1 MPRDLYETLGVT
13 KSASDE
19 EIKKA
24 FRKLAQKHHPD
35 RNPGD
40 KEAEARFKEVSSAF
54 DILSDPDKKAN
65 YDRYGHAGAAG
76 GFPGGGG
83 GFPSGAGSPNFN
95 QGQAEDLFRQ
105 FFGGEQSPFGGGG
118 GGGAY
123 TFEDLMGGGRRQQ
136 ARGRGKRATPAP
148 PVESDVTVPFNTA
161 AFGGSVSIALDNGR
175 EISVKVPAGIEDG
188 KKLRVPTE
196 ATGGPEVRLRVTI
209 APHPYFRRD
218 GADLLL
224 DVPLSIVEA
233 TLGGKVDVPTLD
245 GSRLEVKIPPGTA
258 SGAKLRLRGKG
269 IAGGDQYL
277 VFKIGPPTN
286 LNDEATEL
294 LKQFSE
300 KAAYDPRASL
310 IWRHE

>member
-1 MPRDLYETLGVT
+1 MPRDLYETLGVS
-13 KSASDE
+13 KSASDD

-24 FRKLAQKHHPD
+24 YRKLAQKYHPD

-40 KEAEARFKEVSSAF
+40 KDAEARFKEVSSAF

-83 GFPSGAGSPNFN
+83 GFPGGAGAPNFD
-95 QGQAEDLFRQ
+95 QRQAEDLFRQ

-118 GGGAY
+118 GSY

-148 PVESDVTVPFNTA
+148 PIESDVTVPFSTA
-161 AFGGSVSIALDNGR
+161 AFGGAVSIALDNGR

-188 KKLRVPTE
+188 KKLRVPPE

-277 VFKIGPPTN
+277 VFKIVPPTTV
-286 LNDEATEL
+286 NDEAATL
-294 LKQFSE
+294 LKQFAD
-300 KAAYDPRASL
+300 KTAYDPRANL
-310 IWRHE
+310 PWRHA

>member
-1 MPRDLYETLGVT
+1 MPRDLYETLGVS
-13 KSASDE
+13 KSASDD

-24 FRKLAQKHHPD
+24 YRKLAQKHHPD

-40 KEAEARFKEVSSAF
+40 KEAEARFKEISSAF

-65 YDRYGHAGAAG
+65 YDRYGHGGAPG
-76 GFPGGGG
+76 GYPGGGG
-83 GFPSGAGSPNFN
+83 GYPGPGGANFN
-95 QGQAEDLFRQ
+95 QSQAEDLFRQ
-105 FFGGEQSPFGGGG
+105 VFGGQDSPFGSGGG
-118 GGGAY
+118 SY
-123 TFEDLMGGGRRQQ
+123 TFEDLLGGGRKQQ
-136 ARGRGKRATPAP
+136 ARGRGKRAAP
-148 PVESDVTVPFNTA
+148 VPPIESDVTVPFSTA
-161 AFGGSVSIALDNGR
+161 AFGGLVNIALDNGR
-175 EISVKVPAGIEDG
+175 EISVKVPAGIEEG
-188 KKLRVPTE
+188 KKLRVPPE

-245 GSRLEVKIPPGTA
+245 GSRLEVKIPAGTS

-277 VFKIGPPTN
+277 IFKIVPPTN
-286 LNDEATEL
+286 LSDDAKEL

-300 KAAYDPRASL
+300 KAVYDPRAGL
-310 IWRHE
+310 IWRQE

>member
-1 MPRDLYETLGVT
+1 MPRDHYETLGVS
-13 KSASDE
+13 KSATDD

-24 FRKLAQKHHPD
+24 YRKLAQKYHPD

-40 KEAEARFKEVSSAF
+40 KDAEARFKEVSSAF
-54 DILSDPDKKAN
+54 DVLSNPDKKAN
-65 YDRYGHAGAAG
+65 YDRYGHAGPPG

-83 GFPSGAGSPNFN
+83 FSGGGGGAPNFD
-95 QGQAEDLFRQ
+95 QRQAEDLFRQ

-118 GGGAY
+118 GSY

-136 ARGRGKRATPAP
+136 PRGRGKRATPAP
-148 PVESDVTVPFNTA
+148 PVETDVTVPFNTA
-161 AFGGSVSIALDNGR
+161 AFGGSVTISLDNGR
-175 EISVKVPAGIEDG
+175 EISVKVPAGIEEG
-188 KKLRVPTE
+188 KKLRVPPE

-209 APHPYFRRD
+209 APHPYFRTD

-224 DVPLSIVEA
+224 DVPITIIEA
-233 TLGGKVDVPTLD
+233 TLGGKVDVPTLE

-277 VFKIGPPTN
+277 VFKIVPPTAVT
-286 LNDEATEL
+286 DDAAAL
-294 LKQFSE
+294 LKQFAE
-300 KAAYDPRASL
+300 KAPYDPRTNL
-310 IWRHE
+310 IWRNA